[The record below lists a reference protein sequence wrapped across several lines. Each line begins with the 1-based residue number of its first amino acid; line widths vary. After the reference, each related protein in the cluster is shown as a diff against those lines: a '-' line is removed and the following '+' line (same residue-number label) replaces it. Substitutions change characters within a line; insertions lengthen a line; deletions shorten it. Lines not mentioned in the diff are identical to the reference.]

1 MQHAHGQN
9 NNRGIVLT
17 FRDCDKS
24 THRHCGQVEIGNSKQ
39 IRISNDKMTKTN
51 ILQIRCFCHWNIRI
65 LVIVSDFVLQISKF
79 LSENKGFRSN
89 TKCDVR

>member
-24 THRHCGQVEIGNSKQ
+24 THRHCGQVETRNPWPRPGLHGHPNHLGMSPGQ
-39 IRISNDKMTKTN
+39 AET
-51 ILQIRCFCHWNIRI
+51 
-65 LVIVSDFVLQISKF
+65 ISKF
-79 LSENKGFRSN
+79 KCSKQKRAGSAVFRF
-89 TKCDVR
+89 DH